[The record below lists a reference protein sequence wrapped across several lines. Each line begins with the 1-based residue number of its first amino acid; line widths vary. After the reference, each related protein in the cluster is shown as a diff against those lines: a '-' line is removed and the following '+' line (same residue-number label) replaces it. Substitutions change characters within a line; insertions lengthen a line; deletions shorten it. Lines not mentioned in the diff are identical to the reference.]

1 MSRARVHE
9 KGEGE
14 AKRVLAGSTSPPPQP
29 RLCTLLYRG
38 FIHTSS
44 RMIRFPLTDLVF
56 EISSKCLIIYFE
68 CELRGVIRVIHGENI
83 YNYTKQNKSK
93 RREIKRVESSR
104 VASR

>member
-1 MSRARVHE
+1 MAV
-9 KGEGE
+9 
-14 AKRVLAGSTSPPPQP
+14 
-29 RLCTLLYRG
+29 
-38 FIHTSS
+38 
-44 RMIRFPLTDLVF
+44 IRFPLTDLVF